1 MKKLFHMTILAM
13 AVLMGTGVA
22 MAGSVDIGVGEM
34 DQAEFESMRQMIGGE
49 PAQSQVITNE
59 KPEAVYVG
67 ELKWSDV
74 EDIRQAMAFGDNS
87 RNEAAA
93 ASSGPVDI
101 GLGAMSN
108 NEFCDLNKLVASN
121 NNSRQGF
128 DFICP

>member
-1 MKKLFHMTILAM
+1 MKKLFHMTIMAM

-49 PAQSQVITNE
+49 RVQSQVITKE
-59 KPEAVYVG
+59 KTEAVYVG

-87 RNEAAA
+87 RSEAAL